1 MIMLIT
7 HGHGLLRDLSS
18 YHVVDA
24 IVHVGLQFAY
34 STYGNSFKAD
44 CGPFAKSSFQMIF
57 V

>member
-1 MIMLIT
+1 MLIT
-7 HGHGLLRDLSS
+7 HGHGLLRALSS

-44 CGPFAKSSFQMIF
+44 CSPFAKSFHMIF